1 MNTKLTAV
9 TLTLFGALALFVDS
23 ASARPSPGFFINEDG
38 RAGPKPG
45 TAPDGSYVALNQS
58 MASGY
63 VSTVNPDSVV
73 RYGNPRL
80 VRFQGQQYWEIPVTY
95 RHRTYGNGQIIS
107 HARALVRNS
116 RVEYWVFNKSAI
128 AVP

>member
-1 MNTKLTAV
+1 MKIKLAVV
-9 TLTLFGALALFVDS
+9 TLTLLGAFALFVDS
-23 ASARPSPGFFINEDG
+23 ASARPSPGFISQDG

-63 VSTVNPDSVV
+63 VTTINPDSVV
-73 RYGNPRL
+73 SYGNPRI
-80 VRFQGQQYWEIPVTY
+80 VRFQGRQYWQIPVTY